1 MRHLEKELTP
11 AQCALLEFCHQT
23 DADCLYKSLSLT
35 LGLSIV
41 GHVPESIGGDAPTPT
56 VKTLEAWYFTL
67 ELMEHL
73 HDISAE
79 SPGTAG

>member
-1 MRHLEKELTP
+1 MRNLEKELTP
-11 AQCALLEFCHQT
+11 AQIALLDCCT
-23 DADCLYKSLSLT
+23 TNGADCLYKSLSIT
-35 LGLSIV
+35 LGLSIIS
-41 GHVPESIGGDAPTPT
+41 HVPESIGGDAPTPT

-67 ELMEHL
+67 ELLEHL